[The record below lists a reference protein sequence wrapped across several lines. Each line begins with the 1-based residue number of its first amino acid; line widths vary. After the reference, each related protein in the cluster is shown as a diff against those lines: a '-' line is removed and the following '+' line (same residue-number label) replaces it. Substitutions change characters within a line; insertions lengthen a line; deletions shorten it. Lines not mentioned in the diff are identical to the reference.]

1 MTPDLAPL
9 LRELATFRDLL
20 SAEAEAL
27 AAADADRLGELTAQ
41 REAANGRLLEYWR
54 ALAMALGASADG
66 SLAELRARAGADAGD
81 EWDALEHL
89 ARETARLNAVNGRLL
104 EEQLRRAQTALQV
117 LRNAA
122 SSHGLYDADGR
133 ARELFNFNRRID
145 IA

>member
-1 MTPDLAPL
+1 MSPELAPL
-9 LRELATFRDLL
+9 LRELQTFRDLL

-27 AAADADRLGELTAQ
+27 AAADADRLGELTAC
-41 REAANGRLLEYWR
+41 REAANARLLGHWQ
-54 ALAMALGASADG
+54 ALAGALGASAD
-66 SLAELRARAGADAGD
+66 SNLAELRARAGADGD
-81 EWDALEHL
+81 WDALEHL

-104 EEQLRRAQTALQV
+104 EEQLRRTQTALQV

-133 ARELFNFNRRID
+133 AQELFNFNRRID